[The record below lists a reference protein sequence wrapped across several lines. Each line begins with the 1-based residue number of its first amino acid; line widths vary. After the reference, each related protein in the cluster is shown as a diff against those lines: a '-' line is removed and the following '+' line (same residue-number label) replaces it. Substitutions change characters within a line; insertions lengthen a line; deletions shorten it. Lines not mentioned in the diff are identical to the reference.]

1 LTFGEVVSLFGC
13 FAMVVSVILSLS
25 FAMGKGTL
33 SWAVWVLIGSAFA
46 FLYSAAI
53 ALLFRLVKRLFA
65 E

>member
-1 LTFGEVVSLFGC
+1 
-13 FAMVVSVILSLS
+13 MVVSVILSLS